1 MPLTENLSSQLDREV
16 GSNTPFLSLVA
27 EDLMNKFGND
37 LSRVAVVFPGKR
49 ARLFFNNYL
58 CEYSDEP
65 IWAPQYLSIDELFR
79 KASDWQIADSIKLVC
94 ELYHAYIEIYNRQA
108 NTPSTETLDEF
119 YFFGEILLNDFD
131 DIDKNLV
138 NTRSLFGNLQ
148 DLDQLRDDF
157 SHLNESQITVLM
169 RYFKNVFQGSS
180 SLQTAFWSIWN
191 ILGEVYLTFKENLQ
205 QAGVAYPG
213 MLMRAVIENE
223 KSEFPYEHYVFVGF
237 NVLNNCE
244 EKLFRHLKHKASF
257 YWDFDN
263 YYLNPEQEMFNEAG
277 RFIRKNIETFGS
289 ALAPEKFD
297 NFKVRK
303 PQIRILTSSSESG
316 QSTYI
321 NPWLDELNLP
331 AEFAAPD
338 SAIVLCNEQIL
349 PVVMH
354 SISPHKVENVNITM
368 GFPITQTPICSFLQV
383 LAEMQVKGAVES
395 SKAFRY
401 KYVLPV
407 LRHPYTQA
415 VFPKAKEVENT
426 LLQGNIFFPTL
437 DVLLDKTL
445 FTYAATTLD
454 LAKYLLHLT
463 ELAGYFYKKQNK
475 EDTYAGLYQESIF
488 RAYQII
494 NRLKGLIDSGELQI
508 DKTTLLRLMRKL
520 FSSTSVP
527 FHGEPVKGLQVMGI
541 LETRTLDF
549 KNLLLLSVNEGF
561 MPGSNNDNT
570 FIPQFFRK
578 HFGMSTIEHQDAIYA
593 YYFYRLIQRAER
605 VTFIYNTDKTQ
616 TGKAEISR
624 FLLQLLVDPQL
635 NIERYT
641 LQSAIKPLQTQP
653 IEVTKTKT
661 LLQKIRN
668 QFDRKTN
675 PQAQRL
681 SPSALNIFIDCPL
694 RFYLQY
700 IEGLRSKDELNDE
713 LDVSVF
719 GTIFHRSAELLYRQI
734 GNLKDEKETAFD
746 INQFAPFLVKKE
758 YFDIYLKNP
767 QLIEKIVSK
776 AFSEEYFKN
785 KDVSL
790 KNYNGEQ
797 LINFRVIK
805 HMLNRLITFDIKQTP
820 FYISGLEKRFYAD
833 FELSEA
839 NAVLSIGG
847 IIDRLEEKDG
857 TVRIL
862 DYKTG
867 GSAKPYKEMSDLF
880 VQKDN
885 RASHIFQ
892 TFTYSSVLIKNGIEK
907 PIIPSLLYMQ
917 EAGKDDYSA
926 VIQYEKE
933 DIVDFHPLHPL
944 FEELLT
950 KKLSELFDKNIPFT
964 QTSALTKCSY
974 CDFKGL
980 CNR

>member
-1 MPLTENLSSQLDREV
+1 MDKQTS
-16 GSNTPFLSLVA
+16 PFLSLVA
-27 EDLMNKFGND
+27 EDLISRFGND
-37 LSRVAVVFPGKR
+37 LSQVAVVFPGKR

-58 CEYSDEP
+58 CEYANDP
-65 IWAPQYLSIDELFR
+65 IWAPQYLAIDDLFQQ
-79 KASDWQIADSIKLVC
+79 ASDLQIADSIKLIC
-94 ELYHAYIEIYNRQA
+94 ELYHAYIEVYHQQV
-108 NTPSTETLDEF
+108 NTTSTETLDEF

-157 SHLNESQITVLM
+157 SHLNESQIEALM
-169 RYFKNVFQGSS
+169 RYFKHVFQGNT
-180 SLQTAFWSIWN
+180 SLQTAFWSVWN
-191 ILGEVYLTFKENLQ
+191 ILGDVYLTFKEKLRSS
-205 QAGVAYPG
+205 GIAYSG
-213 MLMRAVIENE
+213 MLMRSVIENE
-223 KSEFPYEHYVFVGF
+223 KTEFPYDHYVFVGF
-237 NVLNNCE
+237 NVLNKCE
-244 EKLFRHLKHKASF
+244 EKLFRHLKNKALF

-263 YYLNPEQEMFNEAG
+263 YYLNPKQEIFNEAG
-277 RFIRKNIETFGS
+277 RFLRKNIETFGS
-289 ALAPEKFD
+289 ALPAEKFD
-297 NFKVRK
+297 NFNARK
-303 PQIRILTSSSESG
+303 PQIYIIASPSESG
-316 QSTYI
+316 QSAYI
-321 NPWLDELNLP
+321 NTWLDKLNLP

-349 PVVMH
+349 PTVMH
-354 SISPHKVENVNITM
+354 SISPRKVENVNITM

-383 LAEMQVKGAVES
+383 LAEMQVKGAIES

-407 LRHPYTQA
+407 LRHPYAQS
-415 VFPKAKEVENT
+415 VFSEAKEVEKA
-426 LLQGNIFFPTL
+426 LLLGNIFFPTL
-437 DVLLDKTL
+437 EVLQDKTL
-445 FTYAATTLD
+445 FTYTATTLD
-454 LAKYLLHLT
+454 LAKYLLRLT
-463 ELAGYFYKKQNK
+463 ELAGRTHEKQT
-475 EDTYAGLYQESIF
+475 EDEDIYAGLYQESVF

-494 NRLKGLIDSGELQI
+494 NRLTGLIDSGELQI

-561 MPGSNNDNT
+561 MPGSDNDNT

-578 HFGMSTIEHQDAIYA
+578 HFGMNTTEHQDSIYA
-593 YYFYRLIQRAER
+593 YYFYRLIQRAEQ
-605 VTFIYNTDKTQ
+605 VTFVYNTDKMQ
-616 TGKAEISR
+616 TGKAEMSR
-624 FLLQLLVDPQL
+624 FLLQLLVDSQL
-635 NIERYT
+635 DIKRYT

-653 IEVTKTKT
+653 IEVPKTEQI
-661 LLQKIRN
+661 LQKIRN
-668 QFDRKTN
+668 QFDQKTN
-675 PQAQRL
+675 LQAQRL

-700 IEGLRSKDELNDE
+700 IEGLKSKDELNDE
-713 LDVSVF
+713 LDASVF
-719 GTIFHRSAELLYRQI
+719 GTIFHRSAELLYREI
-734 GNLKDEKETAFD
+734 GNLGNEKEFS
-746 INQFAPFLVKKE
+746 PFLVRKE
-758 YFDIYLKNP
+758 HFDVYLENLH
-767 QLIEKIVSK
+767 LIDKLVSK

-797 LINFRVIK
+797 LINFHVIR
-805 HMLNRLITFDIKQTP
+805 HMIKRLIAFDVKQTP
-820 FYISGLEKRFYAD
+820 FYISGLEKRLYAD
-833 FELSEA
+833 FELPKVD
-839 NAVLSIGG
+839 AVLKIGG

-857 TVRIL
+857 AVRIL

-880 VQKDN
+880 MQKDN

-892 TFTYSSVLIKNGIEK
+892 TFTYSSVLIKNGVNK
-907 PIIPSLLYMQ
+907 LVIPSLLYMQ
-917 EAGKDDYSA
+917 DAGKENYSA

-933 DIVDFHPLHPL
+933 DISDFHQLYPL
-944 FEELLT
+944 FEELLIQ
-950 KKLSELFDKNIPFT
+950 KLSELFDKNIPFT
-964 QTSALTKCSY
+964 QTSAPAKCSY

-980 CNR
+980 CNK